1 VGLIKLNNMKGQKQS
16 RQDLLEKKVKAL
28 INVVQQLLNENS
40 YLKDLSV
47 GTLEAVKL
55 MPGYE
60 EAIQQLTEKLKEEK
74 ETKLDL
80 GDGLE

>member
-1 VGLIKLNNMKGQKQS
+1 MKGQKQS
-16 RQDLLEKKVKAL
+16 RQDLLEKKVQAL
-28 INVVQQLLNENS
+28 INVVQQLLSENT

-60 EAIQQLTEKLKEEK
+60 EAIEQLKEKIKEES

-80 GDGLE
+80 GNDVE

>member
-1 VGLIKLNNMKGQKQS
+1 MKGQKQS
-16 RQDLLEKKVKAL
+16 RQDLLEKKVQAL
-28 INVVQQLLNENS
+28 INIVQQLLSENS

-60 EAIQQLTEKLKEEK
+60 EAIKQLTEKIKEEK

-80 GDGLE
+80 ENGLE

>member
-1 VGLIKLNNMKGQKQS
+1 MKGQKQS
-16 RQDLLEKKVKAL
+16 RQDLLEKKVQAL
-28 INVVQQLLNENS
+28 INVVQQLLSENT

-55 MPGYE
+55 MPGYDV
-60 EAIQQLTEKLKEEK
+60 AIDQLKEKVKEEK

-80 GDGLE
+80 ENVG

>member
-1 VGLIKLNNMKGQKQS
+1 MKGEKQS
-16 RQDLLEKKVKAL
+16 RQDLLEKKVQAL
-28 INVVQQLLNENS
+28 INVVQQLLSENT

-60 EAIQQLTEKLKEEK
+60 EAIEKLKEKIKEES

-80 GDGLE
+80 GDVE

>member
-1 VGLIKLNNMKGQKQS
+1 MKGEKQS
-16 RQDLLEKKVKAL
+16 RQDLLEKKVQAL
-28 INVVQQLLNENS
+28 INVVQQLLSENT

-55 MPGYE
+55 MPGYD
-60 EAIQQLTEKLKEEK
+60 EAIEQLKEKVKEEK

-80 GDGLE
+80 GDVE

>member
-1 VGLIKLNNMKGQKQS
+1 MKGEKQS
-16 RQDLLEKKVKAL
+16 RQDLLEKKIQAL
-28 INVVQQLLNENS
+28 INVVQQLLSENT

-60 EAIQQLTEKLKEEK
+60 EAIEQLKEKIKEES

-80 GDGLE
+80 GDVE

>member
-1 VGLIKLNNMKGQKQS
+1 MKGEKQS
-16 RQDLLEKKVKAL
+16 RQDLLEKKVQAL
-28 INVVQQLLNENS
+28 INVVQQLLSENT

-60 EAIQQLTEKLKEEK
+60 EAIEKLKEKIKEES

-80 GDGLE
+80 GNVE

>member
-1 VGLIKLNNMKGQKQS
+1 MKGQKQS
-16 RQDLLEKKVKAL
+16 RQDLLEKKVQAL
-28 INVVQQLLNENS
+28 INVVQQLLSENT

-47 GTLEAVKL
+47 GTLEAIKL

-60 EAIQQLTEKLKEEK
+60 EAIKQLKEKIKEES

-80 GDGLE
+80 GNDVE

>member
-1 VGLIKLNNMKGQKQS
+1 MKGEKQS
-16 RQDLLEKKVKAL
+16 RQDLLEKKVQAL
-28 INVVQQLLNENS
+28 INVVQQLLSENT

-47 GTLEAVKL
+47 GTLEAIKL

-60 EAIQQLTEKLKEEK
+60 EAIEQLKEKIKEES

-80 GDGLE
+80 GNYVE

>member
-1 VGLIKLNNMKGQKQS
+1 MKGEKQS
-16 RQDLLEKKVKAL
+16 RQDLLEKKVQAL
-28 INVVQQLLNENS
+28 INVVQQLLSENT

-47 GTLEAVKL
+47 GTLEAIKL

-60 EAIQQLTEKLKEEK
+60 EAIEQLKEKIKEES

-80 GDGLE
+80 GNDVE

>member
-1 VGLIKLNNMKGQKQS
+1 MKGEKQS
-16 RQDLLEKKVKAL
+16 RQDLLEKKVQAL

-60 EAIQQLTEKLKEEK
+60 EAIKALTEKIKEEK
-74 ETKLDL
+74 ANKLDL